1 MKKRLIQGLFITC
14 AGFSVNDIMTYI
26 DRLLQGCSD
35 KRCAEILKEV
45 TEECQSRIDECKK
58 GAYSKSLQ

>member
-1 MKKRLIQGLFITC
+1 ME
-14 AGFSVNDIMTYI
+14 VNDIMTYI

-35 KRCAEILKEV
+35 KRCAEILKEI

>member
-1 MKKRLIQGLFITC
+1 ME
-14 AGFSVNDIMTYI
+14 VNDIMTYI
-26 DRLLQGCSD
+26 DRLLQGCD

-58 GAYSKSLQ
+58 GTYSESLR

>member
-1 MKKRLIQGLFITC
+1 MRAKIKDGKTRYKGGWAI
-14 AGFSVNDIMTYI
+14 AY
-26 DRLLQGCSD
+26 D

-45 TEECQSRIDECKK
+45 TEECQSRIDECRK

>member
-1 MKKRLIQGLFITC
+1 ME
-14 AGFSVNDIMTYI
+14 VNDIMTYI

-45 TEECQSRIDECKK
+45 TEECQSRIRKTFTLNH
-58 GAYSKSLQ
+58 YNRNNV

>member
-1 MKKRLIQGLFITC
+1 ME
-14 AGFSVNDIMTYI
+14 VNDIMTYR
-26 DRLLQGCSD
+26 DRWLQGCAD

-45 TEECQSRIDECKK
+45 TEEGQSRIDECKK

>member
-1 MKKRLIQGLFITC
+1 ME
-14 AGFSVNDIMTYI
+14 VNDIMTYI

-45 TEECQSRIDECKK
+45 MEDCQSRIDECKK